1 MAAEETFRR
10 ENIDGSAETK
20 WYVAELVLQFRV
32 ANEARSILHINTKLI
47 NAVSA
52 NQAYE
57 KATTLG
63 RSEEADYTNTD
74 GNTVACRFCGL
85 RELFAVMDDLRDGAE
100 LFYEERH
107 ITNDAELREIL
118 TRRDDLAVFA
128 GTLV

>member
-74 GNTVACRFCGL
+74 GNTVACRFVDCGSCSL
-85 RELFAVMDDLRDGAE
+85 SWMTSAMGRSCSMRS
-100 LFYEERH
+100 
-107 ITNDAELREIL
+107 
-118 TRRDDLAVFA
+118 
-128 GTLV
+128 GTLRTTLSYVRF